1 MKILAI
7 SLVILYLVSKGFCEN
22 CEIMGEK
29 CVCKK
34 VAFGIEMACTENTF
48 NSKILNLNEIIFPE
62 NTTNKKVRIENKIYE
77 GIKSFFENFLLKI
90 KSFAITKNRII
101 KLEMNSFQMLTNL
114 DTLELNSNSIEI
126 VDKFLSK
133 MYNYRNLRKK

>member
-1 MKILAI
+1 
-7 SLVILYLVSKGFCEN
+7 
-22 CEIMGEK
+22 
-29 CVCKK
+29 
-34 VAFGIEMACTENTF
+34 MACTENTF

-77 GIKSFFENFLLKI
+77 GIKSFFENFLLKV

-114 DTLELNSNSIEI
+114 ETLGLNSSSIEI
-126 VDKFLSK
+126 VDKNTFNRLNSLQYLYLNENVLS
-133 MYNYRNLRKK
+133 MLRRR